1 MVPVVRQ
8 CHASL
13 NAVSAHLC
21 GTLERSGCMALDPAK
36 VERFAAA
43 LTIFRL
49 AAFAPGFDP
58 HFFASPGGHDD
69 VAALCRKTNDD
80 RPARRLQMPTNSVND
95 FSLGNL

>member
-1 MVPVVRQ
+1 MVFVVRQ

-13 NAVSAHLC
+13 NAASAHLC
-21 GTLERSGCMALDPAK
+21 GTLERRGYMALDLAK
-36 VERFAAA
+36 VERFAVA

-49 AAFAPGFDP
+49 ATFAPGFDP
-58 HFFASPGGHDD
+58 DFFASSGDHDA

-80 RPARRLQMPTNSVND
+80 CPARRFQMPANGVND